1 MTVAFN
7 SFVIVY
13 IKCRAALNTALHLVK
28 GDCIM
33 KEGMRYVIEIEEVY
47 VSAHAGSKPERLYRV
62 KGFNSLVFD
71 EEGLKKLIPYERY
84 KIETLT
90 DVIKSVIDKE

>member
-1 MTVAFN
+1 
-7 SFVIVY
+7 
-13 IKCRAALNTALHLVK
+13 
-28 GDCIM
+28 M
-33 KEGMRYVIEIEEVY
+33 KEGARYVIEIEEVY
-47 VSAHAGSKPERLYRV
+47 VSTHVGLKPERLYRV

-90 DVIKSVIDKE
+90 DVIKSVIDKES